1 MSRRK
6 RCSSLIPSIAGSSDS
21 SNISG
26 RRETIFE
33 RSVIVCFLARSPLLP
48 ASISAA
54 VVVAI
59 LAASARETASPA
71 GRAALLGPG
80 SGALAAGLY
89 TRAAAR
95 WAAALLRARRQR
107 CWRSRPAGG
116 RQEIPPAGPWAEN
129 LLYIVAD

>member
-71 GRAALLGPG
+71 GRAVLLGPG

-89 TRAAAR
+89 TRAAAAR
-95 WAAALLRARRQR
+95 AALAGRKSWATARAG
-107 CWRSRPAGG
+107 AA
-116 RQEIPPAGPWAEN
+116 PPAPACRGRLEKNSFICHRRA
-129 LLYIVAD
+129 AT